1 MTEIDARAGDGTA
14 AVRFIIIGICRT
26 VARLLRQ
33 SLGRKGFREVALVRE
48 SVGDAPAD
56 VCLLHVGERFATQG
70 VPFVPQEAI
79 FKFREGSELG
89 GLVVP
94 KERSF
99 SVEVARAAATPRTL
113 GEGQH
118 RRVEIVLNQDRLLV
132 GDETVVPNGQ
142 NSTCQV
148 VAPPLLAIDAA
159 VVESNKV
166 GKRIEVVDIVKTAVD
181 GGNSLLGTASIA
193 PELRH
198 GYLSRL
204 VVPARI
210 PGDAIL
216 AQGADE
222 SDHSG
227 DKVGV
232 GETNFVRAD
241 VDIGNIEGL
250 ANLRKYFLQDSHPLF
265 RLHIGAEGAAES
277 FAMARHINLGDKQH
291 FVSFAESYQIAGL
304 LQGVELAGHTGHI
317 FRLV

>member
-1 MTEIDARAGDGTA
+1 MTEINARAGDGA
-14 AVRFIIIGICRT
+14 AAIPFIIIGICRA

-33 SLGRKGFREVALVRE
+33 SFRGKGFREVSLVRE
-48 SVGDAPAD
+48 SVGDAPAN
-56 VCLLHVGERFATQG
+56 VCLLHVGEKFVAQG

-79 FKFREGSELG
+79 FKFREGCELG
-89 GLVVP
+89 GFVVP
-94 KERSF
+94 EERSF

-118 RRVEIVLNQDRLLV
+118 RRVEIILNQDRLLV

-148 VAPPLLAIDAA
+148 VAPPLLVVDAA
-159 VVESNKV
+159 VEEGDEV
-166 GKRIEVVDIVKTAVD
+166 GKRIEVVDVVETAVD

-193 PELRH
+193 PKLGH

-222 SDHSG
+222 SDHGG
-227 DKVGV
+227 DEVGV

-241 VDIGNIEGL
+241 VDIGHVEGL
-250 ANLRKYFLQDSHPLF
+250 TNFREYFLQDCHSLF
-265 RLHIGAEGAAES
+265 RLHIDAEGAAES
-277 FAMARHINLGDKQH
+277 FAVARHINLGD
-291 FVSFAESYQIAGL
+291 E
-304 LQGVELAGHTGHI
+304 
-317 FRLV
+317 